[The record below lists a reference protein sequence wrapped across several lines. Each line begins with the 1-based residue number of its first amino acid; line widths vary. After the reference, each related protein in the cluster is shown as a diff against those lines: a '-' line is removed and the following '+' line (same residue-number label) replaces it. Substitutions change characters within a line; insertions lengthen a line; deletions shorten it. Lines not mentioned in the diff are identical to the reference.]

1 MSLRHR
7 QLQPLLLRAF
17 DGFGVAGI
25 GVAHDARAG
34 VVPQHAGD
42 AGVGFFRA
50 IADDHEAGVLRVAHA
65 DAAAV
70 MERNPGRAAGGAEQ
84 RVEQRPVGHRIAAIL
99 HRLRLAVR

>member
-70 MERNPGRAAGGAEQ
+70 MERYPGGAAGGVEQ
-84 RVEQRPVGHRIAAIL
+84 RIEQRPVADGIGTVAHGFGF
-99 HRLRLAVR
+99 AVG